1 MIRALALL
9 LVLTVFAI
17 SMPLPWGALWLGVP
31 IAVVLALLVSWRWG
45 PWGVAVPVAL
55 MATGMLAVDPLAP
68 WMWWV
73 PVAALSGSWMGLKE
87 EGGGP
92 PAGRR
97 AWMLLPLL
105 LLAAGLGW
113 TVSYPDL
120 VSRVEGQMRSG
131 DEQLLRLSREAGYQG
146 DRLQWLEH
154 RVSDSAALRQR
165 ALPNLL
171 PSLLF
176 VWMAML
182 VIVGRALSARVAHV
196 LRWPELSRA
205 RLVGWRLPDA
215 AIWLLIAGL
224 ALVLA
229 GFPGWE
235 PTGWTLLV
243 VPGLGYCVQG
253 IAVVESVLLSRGLSS
268 SIIALTMFF
277 VFLMAAPVFL
287 VATVSVGLS
296 DVWLDIRRLETVQDG
311 ESP

>member
-182 VIVGRALSARVAHV
+182 VI
-196 LRWPELSRA
+196 
-205 RLVGWRLPDA
+205 
-215 AIWLLIAGL
+215 
-224 ALVLA
+224 
-229 GFPGWE
+229 E
-235 PTGWTLLV
+235 PNNV
-243 VPGLGYCVQG
+243 
-253 IAVVESVLLSRGLSS
+253 SS
-268 SIIALTMFF
+268 SLACAVMLTSKPSMR
-277 VFLMAAPVFL
+277 AA
-287 VATVSVGLS
+287 SVRAS
-296 DVWLDIRRLETVQDG
+296 AIRLCAW
-311 ESP
+311 